1 MIINHNL
8 QANNA
13 IRNMNINSSNAS
25 KSMQKLSS
33 GLRINSAA
41 DDAAGLAISEK
52 MRGQINGLDQATSNS
67 QDAISMVQT
76 AEGALNETTSILQ
89 RMRQLA
95 NQSANGT
102 NVTVDR
108 QSIQTEMNQLT
119 SEVNRIGNTTEFNT
133 QSLLKGDGSVKV
145 AGSGLTTGVGNFT
158 GGVDPSKTAATQTNA
173 ITATATAAD
182 TYTVTLNGQALTV
195 TFAAS
200 NAGGQSA
207 QAVYNV
213 TGTAATVNL
222 ESTATVNG
230 AASGIRTALQDMID
244 NNSALKGNYTVT
256 GNGANV
262 TITAVSG
269 GTFDGAA
276 GIIGDSAKSGATLAG
291 TAVGNTGTTSTGTA
305 ASATITIGGT
315 YSSYIGTGMTI
326 DNQQIEFYDGT
337 KGAYT
342 GSAIGVDIASGATA
356 DDISKA
362 IIAQAGPKL
371 TGVTLATGGGAGTV
385 TISAAN
391 PGVAGDQIKVQDGS
405 IQQNFKTTMQVGAN
419 MGQTFEISIADMRS
433 NALGIAG
440 TAGGSV
446 AGVAGAKFTSTN
458 VVTDG
463 TSATLREAALDVSST
478 DTATAALKVLDNAT
492 AAVSAQRS
500 QLGAYQNRLE
510 HTIANLGTS
519 SENLTSA
526 ESRIRDVDMAKEM
539 SAYSKNNILSQ
550 AAQAMLAQANQQPQQ
565 VLQLLR

>member
-13 IRNMNINSSNAS
+13 IRNMNINSNNAS

-52 MRGQINGLDQATSNS
+52 MRGQINGLDQAASNS

-119 SEVNRIGNTTEFNT
+119 SEINRIGNTTEFNT

-158 GGVDPSKTAATQTNA
+158 GGVDPSKTAATQTNT

-200 NAGGQSA
+200 NAGGQAA

-230 AASGIRTALQDMID
+230 AATGIRTALQDMID

-276 GIIGDSAKSGATLAG
+276 GIIGASAKSGTTLAG
-291 TAVGNTGTTSTGTA
+291 TAAGNTGTTSTGTA
-305 ASATITIGGT
+305 AAATITIGGT
-315 YSSYIGTGMTI
+315 YSAYIGTGMTI
-326 DNQQIEFYDGT
+326 DNQQVEFYDGT

-342 GSAIGVDIASGATA
+342 GSAIGVDLAGLSTA

-371 TGVTLATGGGAGTV
+371 SGVTLATGGGAGKV
-385 TISAAN
+385 TISAAD
-391 PGVAGDQIKVQDGS
+391 PGVAGNQIKVQDGS

-440 TAGGSV
+440 TAGASV

-463 TSATLREAALDVSST
+463 TSATLREASLDVSTT

-539 SAYSKNNILSQ
+539 SAFSKNNILSQ

-565 VLQLLR
+565 VPQLLR

>member
-13 IRNMNINSSNAS
+13 IRNMNINSNNAS

-52 MRGQINGLDQATSNS
+52 MRGQINGLDQAASNS

-119 SEVNRIGNTTEFNT
+119 SEINRIGNTTEFNT

-158 GGVDPSKTAATQTNA
+158 GGVNPSKTAATQTNT

-200 NAGGQSA
+200 NAGGQAA

-230 AASGIRTALQDMID
+230 AATGIRTALQDMID

-276 GIIGDSAKSGATLAG
+276 GIIGASAKSGTTLAG
-291 TAVGNTGTTSTGTA
+291 TAAGNTGTTSTGTA
-305 ASATITIGGT
+305 AAATITIGGT
-315 YSSYIGTGMTI
+315 YSAYIGTGMTI
-326 DNQQIEFYDGT
+326 DNQQVEFYDGT

-342 GSAIGVDIASGATA
+342 GSAIGVDLAGLSTA

-371 TGVTLATGGGAGTV
+371 SGVTLATGGGAGKV
-385 TISAAN
+385 TISAAD
-391 PGVAGDQIKVQDGS
+391 PGVAGNQIKVQDGS

-440 TAGGSV
+440 TAGASV

-463 TSATLREAALDVSST
+463 TSATLREASLDVSTT

-539 SAYSKNNILSQ
+539 SAFSKNNILSQ

>member
-13 IRNMNINSSNAS
+13 IRNMNINSNNAS

-33 GLRINSAA
+33 GLRINSAS

-52 MRGQINGLDQATSNS
+52 MRGQINGLDQAASNS

-119 SEVNRIGNTTEFNT
+119 SEINRIGNTTEFNT

-158 GGVDPSKTAATQTNA
+158 GGVDPSKTAATQTNT

-200 NAGGQSA
+200 NAGGQAA

-276 GIIGDSAKSGATLAG
+276 GIIGASAKSGTTLAG
-291 TAVGNTGTTSTGTA
+291 TAAGNTGATNTGTA

-315 YSSYIGTGMTI
+315 YSAYIGTGMTI
-326 DNQQIEFYDGT
+326 SNQQVEFYDGT

-342 GSAIGVDIASGATA
+342 GSAIGVDLAGLSTA

-385 TISAAN
+385 KISAAN
-391 PGVAGDQIKVQDGS
+391 PGVSGNQIKVQDGS
-405 IQQNFKTTMQVGAN
+405 IQQNFKSTMQVGAN
-419 MGQTFEISIADMRS
+419 MGQTFEISISDMRA
-433 NALGIAG
+433 NALGISGA
-440 TAGGSV
+440 AGGSI

-463 TSATLREAALDVSST
+463 TSSTLREASLDVSST

-539 SAYSKNNILSQ
+539 SAFSKNNILSQ